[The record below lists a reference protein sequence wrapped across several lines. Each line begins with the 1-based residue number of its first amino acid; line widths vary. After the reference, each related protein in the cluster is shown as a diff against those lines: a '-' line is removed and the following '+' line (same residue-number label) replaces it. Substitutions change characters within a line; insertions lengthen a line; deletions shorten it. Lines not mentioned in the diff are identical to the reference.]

1 MDRIIAPETAYV
13 DLTYLQAFKLS
24 TAYQAGVVTWVA
36 FWAFY
41 GAGIATDNLMAIGA
55 FGTAYMFAVLVEPL
69 AGLVV
74 LALAKTLSAPNGSG
88 FATRRLHN
96 AA

>member
-1 MDRIIAPETAYV
+1 
-13 DLTYLQAFKLS
+13 
-24 TAYQAGVVTWVA
+24 
-36 FWAFY
+36 
-41 GAGIATDNLMAIGA
+41 MAIGA

-69 AGLVV
+69 ANLVV
-74 LALAKTLSAPNGSG
+74 LAPAKTLSAPNGSG